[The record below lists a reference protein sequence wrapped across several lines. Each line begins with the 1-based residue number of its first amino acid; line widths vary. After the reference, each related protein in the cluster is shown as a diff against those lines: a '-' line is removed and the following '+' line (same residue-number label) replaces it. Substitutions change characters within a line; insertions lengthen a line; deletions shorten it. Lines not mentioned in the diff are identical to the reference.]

1 MAAQQTGGKVP
12 SSCGNSFA
20 QREPGDSIVECGKA
34 HRAGGAEYFPAF
46 THKKSELSVGP
57 S

>member
-1 MAAQQTGGKVP
+1 MAAQQPGRKVP
-12 SSCGNSFA
+12 SSHGNSFA
-20 QREPGDSIVECGKA
+20 QREPGFAIVGCGPA

-57 S
+57 P